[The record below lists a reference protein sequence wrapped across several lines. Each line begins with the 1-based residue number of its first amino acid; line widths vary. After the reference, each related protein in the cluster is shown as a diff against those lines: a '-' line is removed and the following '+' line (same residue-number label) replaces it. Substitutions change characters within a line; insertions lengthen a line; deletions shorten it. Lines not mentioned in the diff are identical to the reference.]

1 MTYGKPPGA
10 SFPKTTLT
18 PRRRTSALC
27 EDIVGGDEECNRLLE
42 NIPQFD
48 NLFTKKTKEEVQT
61 ALDSFISSLDGAHSE
76 ADVPVPTDTTGTP
89 DVSAVF
95 NELIGQ

>member
-1 MTYGKPPGA
+1 
-10 SFPKTTLT
+10 
-18 PRRRTSALC
+18 
-27 EDIVGGDEECNRLLE
+27 VGGDEECNRLLE

-48 NLFTKKTKEEVQT
+48 SLFVKKTKEEVQA
-61 ALDSFISSLDGAHSE
+61 ALDSFISSLDGSQEE
-76 ADVPVPTDTTGTP
+76 ADISVPTTTEGTT